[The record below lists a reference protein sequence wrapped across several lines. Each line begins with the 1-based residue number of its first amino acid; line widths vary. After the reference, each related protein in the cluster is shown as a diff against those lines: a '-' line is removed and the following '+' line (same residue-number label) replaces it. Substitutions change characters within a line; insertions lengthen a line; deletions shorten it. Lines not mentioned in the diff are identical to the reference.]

1 MRGAYHGARRVVGN
15 QCCWGRLPPL
25 SPATTVGLW
34 VAGCIALPFPC
45 VARAQPSPPQSSTSD
60 PVAPV
65 EVVVHG
71 TKRAEDIGVEDVRGR
86 DTRSVPGTF
95 GDPFQAVATLPGV
108 APTASGLPYFYVR
121 GAPPANTGYFLDGIP
136 LPTLFHIGPGP
147 SVVPQALV
155 DRIEFFPSTAPAAF
169 GRFAGGVIAAS
180 TTAPRPIAR
189 GEGSVRLFDASAF
202 VESPIGASNTALVAG
217 RIGYPNLLLSIFA
230 PELSLG
236 YGDYTARV
244 THALTDADTI
254 SLFAIGA
261 YDREE
266 DRTHNLL
273 PFDSQ
278 FHRAD
283 LRYDHRWVGGSVR
296 VAATAG
302 YDRTS
307 RELSTPT
314 RETVVATGGRLRFA
328 LQQRLGTAARLSAGA
343 DANATHYMS
352 AFSGPSPETL
362 PMAAEQVGGAYV
374 DLKLRPARRVELAVG
389 ARIDAYRSAG
399 TITASFDP
407 KLASRIELGDDVA
420 WTSTLSVAHQEP
432 TRVVPVPGLRL
443 DASAGL
449 QTTYQFAEGVEAKLP
464 SSVKA
469 GLTAFYSA
477 HRNLSDFVATC
488 GTLAENCNEVAR
500 VDGRTYG
507 LEVLVQRAITQRFA
521 GWLSYTLSRAERR
534 IGRTTYLSPFDRPNV
549 FSAVL
554 SYDFGV
560 GVRVGAR
567 GTYYSGRPDIPTLA
581 VSGQSTRFAFGPGQ
595 PLAQH
600 RLPAFY
606 RIDVRAEKRW
616 ELGPNG
622 AWLAAVFEFFDATLS
637 KEAIDFQ
644 CDVSS
649 TAAGSG
655 GGLCQAQYLG
665 PIALPSV
672 GVEGGF

>member
-1 MRGAYHGARRVVGN
+1 MLS
-15 QCCWGRLPPL
+15 GRLSPL
-25 SPATTVGLW
+25 SPETTGLR
-34 VAGCIALPFPC
+34 VAACLAMLSSRVAL
-45 VARAQPSPPQSSTSD
+45 AQPTPSTSSTADSA
-60 PVAPV
+60 APV
-65 EVVVHG
+65 EVVVRG
-71 TKRAEDIGVEDVRGR
+71 TRRTEDIGVEDVRGR
-86 DTRSVPGTF
+86 DARGVPGTF
-95 GDPFQAVATLPGV
+95 GDPFQAIAALPGV

-121 GAPPANTGYFLDGIP
+121 GAPPADTGYFLDGIP

-155 DRIEFFPSTAPAAF
+155 DRIEFFPGTAPAAF
-169 GRFAGGVIAAS
+169 GRFAGGAIAAS
-180 TTAPRPIAR
+180 TTAPRRIAR

-230 PELSLG
+230 PELSIG
-236 YGDYTARV
+236 YGDYTARF

-266 DRTHNLL
+266 DRTQNLL

-283 LRYDHRWVGGSVR
+283 LRYDHRWAGGSLR
-296 VAATAG
+296 LAATAG

-307 RELSTPT
+307 REFSTPIH
-314 RETVVATGGRLRFA
+314 ETLVAAGGRLRIA
-328 LQQRLGTAARLSAGA
+328 LHHRLGPSIHLSAGA
-343 DANATHYMS
+343 DANATHYTS
-352 AFSGPSPETL
+352 EFTGPNPEIL
-362 PMAAEQVGGAYV
+362 PIVAEQVGGAYV
-374 DLKLRPARRVELAVG
+374 DLKIRPSPRIDLAVG
-389 ARIDAYRSAG
+389 SRIDAYRSAG
-399 TITASFDP
+399 TVTASFDP
-407 KLASRIELGDDVA
+407 KLALRIDATGDVA
-420 WTSTLSVAHQEP
+420 WTSTLSIAHQEP
-432 TRVVPVPGLRL
+432 TRVVPVPGLHL
-443 DASAGL
+443 DSSAGL
-449 QTTYQFAEGVEAKLP
+449 QTTYQFADGVEVRLP
-464 SSVKA
+464 SSAKA
-469 GLTAFYSA
+469 ALTGFYNV
-477 HRNLSDFVATC
+477 HRNMSDFVANC
-488 GTLAENCNEVAR
+488 GTLAENCNDIAR

-507 LEVLVQRAITQRFA
+507 LEVLIQRAITQRLG

-549 FSAVL
+549 FSAVV
-554 SYDFGV
+554 SYDFGF

-581 VSGQSTRFAFGPGQ
+581 LLGQSTRFAFGPGQ

-606 RIDVRAEKRW
+606 RIDLRAEKRW
-616 ELGPNG
+616 QLGSNRG
-622 AWLAAVFEFFDATLS
+622 WIATVLEFFDATLA

-649 TAAGSG
+649 ALAGSG
-655 GGLCQAQYLG
+655 GGVCRARYFG
-665 PIALPSV
+665 PIALPSI